1 LGQSSRR
8 VNPLNNQCN
17 QRFTFVIGFLSL
29 TGNLSLKD
37 ATHDSG
43 QNFEEEIELA
53 QPYEQIDISPRWR
66 PKWTLED
73 PSAFNLTTTVQRHL
87 GCTPRGPADSSEA
100 DSVVSD
106 HPKDSLLKDSRA
118 I

>member
-17 QRFTFVIGFLSL
+17 QPFTFVIGFLSL
-29 TGNLSLKD
+29 TGNLTLKD
-37 ATHDSG
+37 AIHDSG

-53 QPYEQIDISPRWR
+53 QQYEQIDISPRWR

-73 PSAFNLTTTVQRHL
+73 PSAFHRTAK
-87 GCTPRGPADSSEA
+87 PRLYSSPVLSTLSEA
-100 DSVVSD
+100 NWVVSD
-106 HPKDSLLKDSRA
+106 LPKDSLLKDSRA

>member
-1 LGQSSRR
+1 
-8 VNPLNNQCN
+8 
-17 QRFTFVIGFLSL
+17 
-29 TGNLSLKD
+29 LKD

-53 QPYEQIDISPRWR
+53 QQYEQIDISPRWR

-73 PSAFNLTTTVQRHL
+73 PSAFNLATTVQRNL
-87 GCTPRGPADSSEA
+87 GCTPRGSADSSEG

-106 HPKDSLLKDSRA
+106 QPKDNY
-118 I
+118 